1 MVQSVCTRHPFR
13 IRIYRDM
20 MLDST
25 VVCRRALGCEWG
37 GQKRRGAGPPESDPG
52 VDWGVLCAC
61 RGVVG
66 DVPGLWRGRRHA
78 RITQRRHVGELE
90 AELYS
95 LAVGGWFHNLVKR
108 RKNQLRERRAGP
120 GGASA
125 RAQPVGATLGSH
137 VVASPAS
144 HGARVGGG
152 VESLHLVFS
161 LSL

>member
-1 MVQSVCTRHPFR
+1 
-13 IRIYRDM
+13 M

-61 RGVVG
+61 RGVAG

-137 VVASPAS
+137 VVDSPAS

-161 LSL
+161 LLL